1 MSQIVNVLAG
11 KGNEV
16 HTVTRDTTV
25 FDAIKKMVDH
35 NLGSILVKD
44 QAALY
49 GIFTERDYLRRIV
62 LEGRDSRTTQ
72 IHEVMVSR
80 LIYVSPSTSVEDGLA
95 IMTQE
100 RIRHLP
106 VMDEDQLVGLVS
118 IGDLVK
124 FLSREREIEI
134 TYLKEYI
141 SGGYSG

>member
-1 MSQIVNVLAG
+1 MSKIASVLAG
-11 KGNEV
+11 KGSEV
-16 HTVTRDTTV
+16 YAVTRETTV

-44 QAALY
+44 GATLC

-62 LEGRDSRTTQ
+62 LEGRSSRTTP

-80 LIYVSPSTSVEDGLA
+80 LIYVSPATTVEDGLA
-95 IMTQE
+95 IMTQK
-100 RIRHLP
+100 RVRHLP
-106 VMDEDQLVGLVS
+106 VMEENELVGLVS

-134 TYLKEYI
+134 TYLKDYI
-141 SGGYSG
+141 SGGYPG